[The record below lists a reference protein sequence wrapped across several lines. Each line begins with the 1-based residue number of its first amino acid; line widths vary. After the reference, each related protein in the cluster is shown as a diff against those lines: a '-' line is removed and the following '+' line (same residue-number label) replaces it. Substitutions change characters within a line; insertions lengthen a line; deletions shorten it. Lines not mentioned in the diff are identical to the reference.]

1 MIVELID
8 TNILTRFFIGDN
20 IVQHKQAENYF
31 KEAELGKRKLKLTA
45 LVVAEVTYVL
55 ESFYRRPRREIAQY
69 LKVFVS
75 QKWLVVE
82 DRKVIQNLWQWYLR
96 GFHFVDSYLLASV
109 KISGEK
115 ILTFDKKLRK
125 IAA

>member
-1 MIVELID
+1 MIFELID

-20 IVQHKQAENYF
+20 QGQHRQAEKF
-31 KEAELGKRKLKLTA
+31 FREAEFGKRKLKLTA

-55 ESFYRRPRREIAQY
+55 ESFYKRSRPEIAQY
-69 LKVFVS
+69 LKVFIS
-75 QKWLVVE
+75 QKWLAVDE
-82 DRKVIQNLWQWYLR
+82 RKILQNSWQWYLK

-109 KISGEK
+109 KIKGEK
-115 ILTFDKKLRK
+115 ILTFDKKLQK